1 MENGIYITTENTIND
16 SYTKFKMLNLLK
28 LIRYQNLLLLAF
40 MQLIFRYGFLKLQNV
55 PLSLADWQY
64 ILLVVSTVCIAAGGY
79 IIIAIFDQE
88 TDFEN
93 RPESVIVGKHIT
105 ESKAYN
111 LYVALTFIGVAIG
124 FYLSNVIERPNF
136 AIIFIL
142 IASTLYLYSTSLK
155 QSLLIGNIIVALL
168 LSASILIIGLFDL
181 LPATY
186 DGNKAIMGLLF
197 SILID
202 YAVFAFIMSLI
213 REIVKDIAAI
223 NGDLSQGMN
232 TLPIV
237 IGIPKATKI
246 VFALSFIPII
256 CVFYYLKVYIFDGN
270 LMLSSIYGLVFIAS
284 PLLYFT
290 VKIWSAKE
298 PKDFHHLSTIL
309 KWILFFGILS
319 ILVISLNMKHNA

>member
-1 MENGIYITTENTIND
+1 M
-16 SYTKFKMLNLLK
+16 FNLLK
-28 LIRYQNLLLLAF
+28 LIRCQNLLMLAF

-64 ILLVVSTVCIAAGGY
+64 VLLVLSSVCIAAGGY
-79 IIIAIFDQE
+79 IINAIFGQE
-88 TDFEN
+88 TDSEN
-93 RPESVIVGKHIT
+93 RPDSLIIGKYIT

-111 LYVALTFIGVAIG
+111 LYVAFTFIGVVIG

-142 IASTLYLYSTSLK
+142 IASTLYLYATSFK
-155 QSLLIGNIIVALL
+155 QSLLIGNIIISLL
-168 LSASILIIGLFDL
+168 LSASVLIIGLFDL

-186 DGNKAIMGLLF
+186 DENQKIMGLLF
-197 SILID
+197 GILID
-202 YAVFAFIMSLI
+202 FAVFTFIINLI
-213 REIVKDIAAI
+213 REILKDIEAI

-237 IGIPKATKI
+237 IGVPKATKV
-246 VFALSFIPII
+246 VFYLSFIPVI
-256 CVFYYLKVYIFDGN
+256 CIFYYLKVYIFDGN
-270 LMLSSIYGLVFIAS
+270 LILSSIFGLVFIAS

-309 KWILFFGILS
+309 KWILFFVILS
-319 ILVISLNMKHNA
+319 ILVIILNIKNNA

>member
-1 MENGIYITTENTIND
+1 MENGICITTENTIND
-16 SYTKFKMLNLLK
+16 YYTKFKMLNLLK
-28 LIRYQNLLLLAF
+28 LIRYQNLLLIAL
-40 MQLIFRYGFLKLQNV
+40 MQLIFRYGFLKFQNV

-64 ILLVVSTVCIAAGGY
+64 ILLVISSICIAAGGV
-79 IIIAIFDQE
+79 IVNAIFDQE

-93 RPESVIVGKHIT
+93 RPDSVIVGRHIT

-111 LYVALTFIGVAIG
+111 LYVAFTFIGVAIG

-142 IASTLYLYSTSLK
+142 IASTLYLYATSLK
-155 QSLLIGNIIVALL
+155 QSLLIGNIIIALL

-202 YAVFAFIMSLI
+202 YAVFAFIINFI

-223 NGDLSQGMN
+223 NGDLSQGMH
-232 TLPIV
+232 TLPIL
-237 IGIPKATKI
+237 IGVPKAKNV
-246 VFALSFIPII
+246 VFVLSFIPVI
-256 CVFYYLKVYIFDGN
+256 CVFYYLKVYIFEGN
-270 LMLSSIYGLVFIAS
+270 LIISSIYGLVFIAS

-290 VKIWSAKE
+290 IKAWSAKE
-298 PKDFHHLSTIL
+298 PKDFYHLSTIL

-319 ILVISLNMKHNA
+319 ILVIRLNMKNNA

>member
-1 MENGIYITTENTIND
+1 MTII
-16 SYTKFKMLNLLK
+16 KIKMLNLLK
-28 LIRYQNLLLLAF
+28 LLRYQNLLLLAF

-64 ILLVVSTVCIAAGGY
+64 VLLVFSTVCIAAGGA
-79 IIIAIFDQE
+79 IINAIFDQD
-88 TDFEN
+88 TDSEN
-93 RPESVIVGKHIT
+93 RPDSVIVGKYIT

-111 LYVALTFIGVAIG
+111 LYVAFTFTGVAIG

-136 AIIFIL
+136 AIVFIL
-142 IASTLYLYSTSLK
+142 IASTLYLYAASLK
-155 QSLLIGNIIVALL
+155 QSLLIGNIIIALL
-168 LSASILIIGLFDL
+168 LSASVLIIGLFDL

-186 DGNKAIMGLLF
+186 DGNQAIMGLLF
-197 SILID
+197 GILID
-202 YAVFAFIMSLI
+202 YAVFTFTINLI
-213 REIVKDIAAI
+213 REIVKDIEDI
-223 NGDLSQGMN
+223 NGDLSQGMS

-237 IGIPKATKI
+237 IGVPKTTKV

-256 CVFYYLKVYIFDGN
+256 CIFYYLKVYIFDGN
-270 LMLSSIYGLVFIAS
+270 LIISSIYGLIFIAS

-290 VKIWSAKE
+290 VKIWSAKD

-319 ILVISLNMKHNA
+319 ILVISLNMKYNA

>member
-28 LIRYQNLLLLAF
+28 LIRYQNLLMLAF

-64 ILLVVSTVCIAAGGY
+64 VLLVLSTVCIAAGGY
-79 IIIAIFDQE
+79 IINSIFDQE
-88 TDFEN
+88 TDSEN
-93 RPESVIVGKHIT
+93 RPDSVIVGKYIT

-111 LYVALTFIGVAIG
+111 LYVAVTFAGVAIG
-124 FYLSNVIERPNF
+124 FYLSNVIEIPNF
-136 AIIFIL
+136 AIVFIL
-142 IASTLYLYSTSLK
+142 IASTLYLYATSLK
-155 QSLLIGNIIVALL
+155 QSLLIGNIIIALL
-168 LSASILIIGLFDL
+168 LSTSVLIIGLFDL

-186 DGNKAIMGLLF
+186 DGNQAIMGLIF
-197 SILID
+197 GILID
-202 YAVFAFIMSLI
+202 YAVFTFIINLI
-213 REIVKDIAAI
+213 REIVKDIEDF
-223 NGDLSQGMN
+223 NGDSSQGMS

-237 IGIPKATKI
+237 IGVPKATKV

-270 LMLSSIYGLVFIAS
+270 LILSSIYGLIFIAS

-309 KWILFFGILS
+309 KWIMFFGILS
-319 ILVISLNMKHNA
+319 ILVISLNLRK

>member
-1 MENGIYITTENTIND
+1 
-16 SYTKFKMLNLLK
+16 MLNLLK
-28 LIRYQNLLLLAF
+28 LIRYQNLLMLAF
-40 MQLIFRYGFLKLQNV
+40 MQLIFRYGFIKLQNV

-64 ILLVVSTVCIAAGGY
+64 VLLVLSTVCIAAGGY
-79 IIIAIFDQE
+79 IINAIFDQE
-88 TDFEN
+88 TDSEN
-93 RPESVIVGKHIT
+93 RPDSVIVGKYIT

-111 LYVALTFIGVAIG
+111 LYVAFTFTGVAIG

-136 AIIFIL
+136 AIVFIL
-142 IASTLYLYSTSLK
+142 IASTLYLYASSLK
-155 QSLLIGNIIVALL
+155 QSLLIGNIIIALL
-168 LSASILIIGLFDL
+168 LSTSVLIIGLFDL

-186 DGNKAIMGLLF
+186 DENQAIMGLIF
-197 SILID
+197 GILID
-202 YAVFAFIMSLI
+202 YAVFTFIINLI
-213 REIVKDIAAI
+213 REIVKDIESI
-223 NGDLSQGMN
+223 NGDSSQGMS

-237 IGIPKATKI
+237 IDVSKATKV

-256 CVFYYLKVYIFDGN
+256 CVFYYLKTYIFDGN
-270 LMLSSIYGLVFIAS
+270 LILSSIYGLIFIAS

-309 KWILFFGILS
+309 KWIMFFGILS

>member
-1 MENGIYITTENTIND
+1 
-16 SYTKFKMLNLLK
+16 
-28 LIRYQNLLLLAF
+28 
-40 MQLIFRYGFLKLQNV
+40 
-55 PLSLADWQY
+55 
-64 ILLVVSTVCIAAGGY
+64 LVLSTVCIAAGGA
-79 IIIAIFDQE
+79 IVNAIFDQE

-93 RPESVIVGKHIT
+93 RPDSLIVGKYIT

-111 LYVALTFIGVAIG
+111 LYAAFTFVGVAIG

-142 IASTLYLYSTSLK
+142 IASTLYLYATSLK
-155 QSLLIGNIIVALL
+155 QSLLIGNTIIALL
-168 LSASILIIGLFDL
+168 LSASVLIIGLFDL

-202 YAVFAFIMSLI
+202 YAIFAFIINLI
-213 REIVKDIAAI
+213 REIVKDIATI
-223 NGDLSQGMN
+223 NGDLNQGMN
-232 TLPIV
+232 TLPII
-237 IGIPKATKI
+237 IGIPKAKKV
-246 VFALSFIPII
+246 VFVLSFIPLI

-290 VKIWSAKE
+290 IKICYAKE
-298 PKDFHHLSTIL
+298 PKDFHHLSIIL
-309 KWILFFGILS
+309 KWIMFFGIVS
-319 ILVISLNMKHNA
+319 ILVISLNMKNNA

>member
-1 MENGIYITTENTIND
+1 
-16 SYTKFKMLNLLK
+16 MLNLLK
-28 LIRYQNLLLLAF
+28 LIRYQNLLMLAF

-64 ILLVVSTVCIAAGGY
+64 GLFVFSTVCIAAGGY
-79 IIIAIFDQE
+79 IINGVFDQE
-88 TDFEN
+88 TDSVN
-93 RPESVIVGKHIT
+93 RPDSVIVGKYIT

-111 LYVALTFIGVAIG
+111 LYVAFTFTGVAIG

-136 AIIFIL
+136 AIVFIL
-142 IASTLYLYSTSLK
+142 IASTLYLYATSLK
-155 QSLLIGNIIVALL
+155 QSLLIGNIIIALL
-168 LSASILIIGLFDL
+168 LSASVLIIGLFDL

-186 DGNKAIMGLLF
+186 DGNQSIMGLLF
-197 SILID
+197 GILID
-202 YAVFAFIMSLI
+202 YAVFTFIINLI
-213 REIVKDIAAI
+213 REIVKDIESI
-223 NGDLSQGMN
+223 NGDSSQGMS

-237 IGIPKATKI
+237 IGVSKATKV

-256 CVFYYLKVYIFDGN
+256 CVFYYLKSYIFDGN
-270 LMLSSIYGLVFIAS
+270 LILSSIYGLIFIAS

-309 KWILFFGILS
+309 KWIMFFGILS

>member
-1 MENGIYITTENTIND
+1 
-16 SYTKFKMLNLLK
+16 MLNLLK

-55 PLSLADWQY
+55 PLSLADWHY
-64 ILLVVSTVCIAAGGY
+64 VLLVLSTVCIAAGGS

-93 RPESVIVGKHIT
+93 QPDSVIIGKYIS

-111 LYVALTFIGVAIG
+111 LYVAFTFIGVAIG

-142 IASTLYLYSTSLK
+142 IASTLYLYATSLK
-155 QSLLIGNIIVALL
+155 QSLLIGNIIIALL

-202 YAVFAFIMSLI
+202 YAVFAFIINFI
-213 REIVKDIAAI
+213 REIVKDIAAV

-232 TLPIV
+232 TLPI
-237 IGIPKATKI
+237 ILGISKAKNV

-270 LMLSSIYGLVFIAS
+270 LIISSLFGLVFIAS

-290 VKIWSAKE
+290 IKTWSAKE
-298 PKDFHHLSTIL
+298 PKDFRHLSTIL
-309 KWILFFGILS
+309 KLILFFGIVS
-319 ILVISLNMKHNA
+319 ILVISLNMKNNA

>member
-1 MENGIYITTENTIND
+1 
-16 SYTKFKMLNLLK
+16 MLNLLK
-28 LIRYQNLLLLAF
+28 LIRYQNLLMLAF

-64 ILLVVSTVCIAAGGY
+64 VLLVFSTVCIAAGGY
-79 IIIAIFDQE
+79 IINGIFDQE
-88 TDFEN
+88 TDSEN
-93 RPESVIVGKHIT
+93 RPDSVIVGKYIT

-111 LYVALTFIGVAIG
+111 LYVAFTFAGVAIG

-136 AIIFIL
+136 AIVFIL
-142 IASTLYLYSTSLK
+142 IASTLYLYATSLK
-155 QSLLIGNIIVALL
+155 QSLLIGNIIIALL
-168 LSASILIIGLFDL
+168 LSTSVLIIGLFDL

-186 DGNKAIMGLLF
+186 DGNQAIMGLIF
-197 SILID
+197 GILID
-202 YAVFAFIMSLI
+202 YAVFTFIINII
-213 REIVKDIAAI
+213 REIVKDIEDF
-223 NGDLSQGMN
+223 NGDSSQGMS

-237 IGIPKATKI
+237 IGVPKATKV

-270 LMLSSIYGLVFIAS
+270 LMISSIYGLIFIAS

-290 VKIWSAKE
+290 IKIWSAKE

-319 ILVISLNMKHNA
+319 ILVISLNMKNNA